1 VIADTQQRW
10 TVRRPVS
17 VLGRALILAALLGH
31 DTPSATAQVP
41 ASPPSRLADSGAVLR
56 FHLAVGRTQAGR
68 LLAPLDTGIPLVEY
82 CRFPAP
88 PCRPGDSRHVRRV
101 LTDIL
106 TIDKYGGT
114 RARTGALVGGGA
126 GVALGIGAILASRN
140 SEEPRVG
147 PIYAAFS
154 VVLLTGLGALI
165 GVAMP
170 VWQPVRAP

>member
-1 VIADTQQRW
+1 MRCD
-10 TVRRPVS
+10 VS
-17 VLGRALILAALLGH
+17 IRGRALLLAALLGN
-31 DTPSATAQVP
+31 PVRSAIAQEQ
-41 ASPPSRLADSGAVLR
+41 AQLPSRLADSGAVLR
-56 FHLAVGRTQAGR
+56 FHLAHGGTEAGR
-68 LLAPLDTGIPLVEY
+68 LIAPWTPGIPLVEY

-88 PCRPGDSRHVRRV
+88 PCRPGDARHVRRA

-106 TIDKYGGT
+106 AMDRYRGT

-126 GVALGIGAILASRN
+126 GVALGVWAILASRN